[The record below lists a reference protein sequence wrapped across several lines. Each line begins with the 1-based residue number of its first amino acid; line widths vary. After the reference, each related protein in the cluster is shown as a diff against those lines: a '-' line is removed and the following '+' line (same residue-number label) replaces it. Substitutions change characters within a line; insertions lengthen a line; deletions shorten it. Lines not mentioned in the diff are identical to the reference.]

1 MGGLR
6 RGPEE
11 PGAADEIGGL
21 MSSQETA
28 ELLAEMRAMRN
39 EIQEIKLALAEQKG
53 QALDRKVI
61 DLEKRVAKLEL
72 WRSLLIGST
81 TAAGAS
87 ALGALLKMFGA

>member
-1 MGGLR
+1 
-6 RGPEE
+6 
-11 PGAADEIGGL
+11 
-21 MSSQETA
+21 MSTHDIA

-53 QALDRKVI
+53 QALDRKVLE
-61 DLEKRVAKLEL
+61 LEKRVSKLEL

-87 ALGALLKMFGA
+87 AVGALAKIFGG

>member
-1 MGGLR
+1 
-6 RGPEE
+6 
-11 PGAADEIGGL
+11 
-21 MSSQETA
+21 MSTQDIA

-53 QALDRKVI
+53 QALDRKVLE
-61 DLEKRVAKLEL
+61 LEKRVSKLEL

-87 ALGALLKMFGA
+87 AVGALAKIFGG

>member
-1 MGGLR
+1 MTTH
-6 RGPEE
+6 
-11 PGAADEIGGL
+11 DI
-21 MSSQETA
+21 T

-53 QALDRKVI
+53 QALDRKVL
-61 DLEKRVAKLEL
+61 DLEKRVSKLEL

-87 ALGALLKMFGA
+87 ALGALAKLFGG